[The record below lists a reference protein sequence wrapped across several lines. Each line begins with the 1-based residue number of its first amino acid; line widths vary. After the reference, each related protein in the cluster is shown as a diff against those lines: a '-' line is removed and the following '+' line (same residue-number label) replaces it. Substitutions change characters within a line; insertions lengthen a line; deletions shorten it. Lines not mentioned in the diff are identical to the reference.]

1 MIKAIIF
8 DLDGVIIES
17 AEIKT
22 DAFRT
27 LFAVYPDKLAEII
40 AHHQKNS
47 GISRYK
53 KFRYIYE
60 KILGQELSAQKEAE
74 LGEEFSRIVLEKVLN
89 APFTPGAIEFLQ
101 RNKDCYHLFV
111 ASGTPQEEL
120 QDIIAHRRLSQ
131 YFWEIHGTP
140 KLKDEIIDD
149 ILNSYSFTK
158 KEAVFVGDAE
168 SDRIAAGKAG
178 VSFIARITSDNL
190 ELQDCRWQ
198 VNDLTGLDTVLN
210 SLSPG
215 QKKGR

>member
-1 MIKAIIF
+1 MIKAIFF

-22 DAFRT
+22 DAFRM
-27 LFAVYPDKLAEII
+27 LFAGYPDKLPEII
-40 AHHQKNS
+40 AHHQKNA

-60 KILGQELSAQKEAE
+60 KILGQELSAQKESE
-74 LGEEFSRIVLEKVLN
+74 LGEKFSQIVLEKVLN
-89 APFTPGAIEFLQ
+89 APYTPGAIEFLR
-101 RNKDCYHLFV
+101 RNKDCYHLFI

-120 QDIIAHRRLSQ
+120 QNIIAHRQLSQ
-131 YFWEIHGTP
+131 YFREIHGTP
-140 KLKDEIIDD
+140 KQKHEIIDD
-149 ILNSYSFTK
+149 ILNRYSFTK

-168 SDRIAAGKAG
+168 SDRIAAEKAD
-178 VSFIARITSDNL
+178 VSFIARITLDKH
-190 ELQDCRWQ
+190 ELQGCRWQ

-210 SLSPG
+210 RLSPG